1 MDADQLLEV
10 IGNENRRR
18 ILKLLSIK
26 PCYVSEIAY
35 TLKMAPK
42 AVLEHLEKLEQAGLI
57 RCFEEGRRRYYYID
71 RSIRIEINISPHVF
85 MTRVSDSEAR
95 GGLEGNAFRLFRE
108 AAKAFDEISK
118 RQNEIFAR
126 MTAAIER
133 VMDEIER
140 MFSDNVE
147 RAVVASLIK
156 GAETPEE
163 ISESFGMPFREV
175 HAVLEK
181 LESMGFVE
189 RVKKNGNYVWRLR
202 I

>member
-95 GGLEGNAFRLFRE
+95 GRLEGDAFRLFRE
-108 AAKAFDEISK
+108 AAKAFDEISR

-133 VMDEIER
+133 AMDEIER

-156 GAETPEE
+156 GAETAEE

-175 HAVLEK
+175 NAVLEK